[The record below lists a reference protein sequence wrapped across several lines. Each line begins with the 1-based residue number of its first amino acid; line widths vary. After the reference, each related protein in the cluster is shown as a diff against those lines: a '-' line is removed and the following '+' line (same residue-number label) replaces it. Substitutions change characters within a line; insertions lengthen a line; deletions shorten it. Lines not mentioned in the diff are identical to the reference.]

1 MTSGARGLAARLD
14 ARAKIAAAVAA
25 LLVCVSTPAGQFGAF
40 AAYFAVLAAVCMA
53 ARVPLRVPARRML
66 AVLPMVLL
74 CAAFAPFLPDGAP
87 GGHGP
92 GTAGLHVSRTG
103 LLLLWN
109 VTAKA
114 LLGVGLVTLLT
125 ETTPFPL
132 LLRGLER
139 LRCPRVF
146 LQLIA
151 FCQRFVFV
159 LRDEALR
166 MKRAAAARSFQ
177 GRWLW
182 HAPVVGRMIGA
193 LFLRGYERGER
204 VGLAMAARG
213 FTGTMPAAETPPMGR
228 ADGAFLAA
236 ALAAFLS
243 IRILAP

>member
-1 MTSGARGLAARLD
+1 MTSGARGMAARLD
-14 ARAKIAAAVAA
+14 ARAKIAAVVAA

-40 AAYFAVLAAVCMA
+40 AAYFAVLAAVCVA
-53 ARVPLRVPARRML
+53 ARVPLGVPARRML

-74 CAAFAPFLPDGAP
+74 CAAFAPFLPDG

-92 GTAGLHVSRTG
+92 GMAGPHVSRTG
-103 LLLLWN
+103 LLVLWN

-146 LQLIA
+146 LQLLA

-166 MKRAAAARSFQ
+166 MKRAATARNFR

-204 VGLAMAARG
+204 VCLAMAARG
-213 FTGTMPAAETPPMGR
+213 FTGTMPAAETTPMGR
-228 ADGAFLAA
+228 ADGALLAA
-236 ALAAFLS
+236 TLAAFLA
-243 IRILAP
+243 IRILVP